1 MVTASLTSGSMPVII
16 IKPYA
21 VTASVLTS
29 TNVPENDYAAWNSG
43 TTYNQGDRVIYD
55 HNIYEAISTTLNVQ
69 PDTGAA
75 ANPPTWLF
83 VSATNRFRMFDAT
96 VGSVTTNPNTI
107 NVTLTPSLPYNA
119 LVLFGVE
126 GATAQL
132 IVRDSGSNIVYNQTR
147 TLADYSNITDFYSY
161 FFGSLPTDA
170 QAEVAFLDIPLYAS
184 ATYQLIINAGT
195 GTAACAEAVFGVQTA
210 LAVTNFGSSV
220 GIKDYSIKQV
230 DDFGNITIV
239 QRPYSKRAEFDL
251 TIETAEVG
259 VFNRFLAGIRATPC
273 VYIGDPNREETIVY
287 GYYRDFNVV
296 LSNPSISSCALT
308 IEGLI

>member
-1 MVTASLTSGSMPVII
+1 MII
-16 IKPYA
+16 IKPDTI
-21 VTASVLTS
+21 TAATLTS
-29 TNVPENDYAAWNSG
+29 TNVAENEYSAWSG
-43 TTYNQGDRVIYD
+43 STTYNQGDRVIYD
-55 HNIYEAISTTLNVQ
+55 HKIYEAISTTLNVQ
-69 PDTGAA
+69 PDTGAI

-83 VSATNRFRMFDAT
+83 VSATNRYKMFDTT
-96 VGSVTTNPNTI
+96 VGSATSNASTIDVTI
-107 NVTLTPSLPYNA
+107 TPAAPYNA

-132 IVRDSGSNIVYNQTR
+132 IVRDSGSTIVYNETK
-147 TLADYSNITDFYSY
+147 TLADYSNVTGFYSY
-161 FFGSLPTDA
+161 FFGTLPVDA
-170 QAEVAFLDIPLYAS
+170 QAEVAFLDIPFYTS

-195 GTAACAEAVFGVQTA
+195 GTAVCAEAAFGTQTE
-210 LAVTNFGSSV
+210 LAVTNFGTSV
-220 GIKDYSIKQV
+220 GIKDYSVKQV

-251 TIETAEVG
+251 TIETPEVG

-308 IEGLI
+308 IEGLT

>member
-1 MVTASLTSGSMPVII
+1 MII
-16 IKPYA
+16 IKPDTI
-21 VTASVLTS
+21 TAATLTS
-29 TNVPENDYAAWNSG
+29 TNVAENEHSAWSG
-43 TTYNQGDRVIYD
+43 STTYNQGDRVIYD
-55 HNIYEAISTTLNVQ
+55 HKIYEAISTTLNVQ
-69 PDTGAA
+69 PDTGAI

-83 VSATNRFRMFDAT
+83 VSATNRYKMFDTT
-96 VGSVTTNPNTI
+96 VGSATSNANTI
-107 NVTLTPSLPYNA
+107 DVTITPSAPYNA

-132 IVRDSGSNIVYNQTR
+132 IVRDSGSTIVYNETK
-147 TLADYSNITDFYSY
+147 TLADYSNVTGFYTY
-161 FFGSLPTDA
+161 FFGMLPVDA
-170 QAEVAFLDIPLYAS
+170 QAEVAFLDIPFYAS

-195 GTAACAEAVFGVQTA
+195 GTAVCAEAAFGTQTE
-210 LAVTNFGSSV
+210 LAVTNFGTSV
-220 GIKDYSIKQV
+220 GIKDYSVKQV

-308 IEGLI
+308 IEGLT

>member
-1 MVTASLTSGSMPVII
+1 METASLTFGSMLVII
-16 IKPYA
+16 IKPYQ

-43 TTYNQGDRVIYD
+43 TTYNIGDRVIYD
-55 HNIYEAISTTLNVQ
+55 HKIYEAVSSTVNVQ

-83 VSATNRFRMFDAT
+83 VSATNRFRMFDET
-96 VGSVTTNPNTI
+96 VGSATTNAGTI
-107 NVTLTPSLPYNA
+107 NVTLSPSNPYNS

-147 TLADYSNITDFYSY
+147 ILADYSNVTGFYTY
-161 FFGSLPTDA
+161 FFGELPVDA
-170 QAEVAFLDIPLYAS
+170 QAEVAFLDIPFYIN
-184 ATYQLIINAGT
+184 ATYQLIIDAGS
-195 GTAACAEAVFGVQTA
+195 GTAACAEAVFGLQTA
-210 LAVTNFGSSV
+210 LAVTNFGTSV

-251 TIETAEVG
+251 TIETSEVG

-296 LSNPSISSCALT
+296 LSNPSISSCSLT
-308 IEGLI
+308 VEGLI

>member
-1 MVTASLTSGSMPVII
+1 MII
-16 IKPYA
+16 IKPYQ

-43 TTYNQGDRVIYD
+43 TTYNIGDRVIYD
-55 HNIYEAISTTLNVQ
+55 HKIYEAVSSTVNVQ
-69 PDTGAA
+69 PDAGAA

-83 VSATNRFRMFDAT
+83 VSATNRFRMFDET
-96 VGSVTTNPNTI
+96 VGSATTNAGTI
-107 NVTLTPSLPYNA
+107 NVTLSPSNPYNS

-147 TLADYSNITDFYSY
+147 ILADYSNVTGFYTY
-161 FFGSLPTDA
+161 FFGELPVDA
-170 QAEVAFLDIPLYAS
+170 QAEIAFLDIPFYIN
-184 ATYQLIINAGT
+184 ATYQLIIDAGS
-195 GTAACAEAVFGVQTA
+195 GTAACAEAVFGLQTV
-210 LAVTNFGSSV
+210 LAVTNFGTSV

-251 TIETAEVG
+251 TIETSEVG

-296 LSNPSISSCALT
+296 LSNPSISSCSLT
-308 IEGLI
+308 VEGLI